1 MSSTTKATA
10 ATATK
15 QTIEEETQEE
25 ELQVA
30 LLCEGAQAPVRAS
43 AGAAG
48 YDLFCCCE
56 TRVAPRGRAL
66 VETGVAV
73 AIPPGCYGR
82 VAPRSGLALRHGIA
96 TGAGVIDSDYRGP
109 LRVLLFNHSDD
120 EVLLP
125 AGTRFAQLVL
135 ERIATPPVRVVPAL
149 SSTLRGTNGF
159 GSTGL

>member
-1 MSSTTKATA
+1 MSATEHE
-10 ATATK
+10 
-15 QTIEEETQEE
+15 QE
-25 ELQVA
+25 ELQVV
-30 LLCEGAQAPVRAS
+30 LLCEGAKAPVRAS

-48 YDLFCCCE
+48 YDLFSSSD
-56 TRVAPRGRAL
+56 TRLAPRGRAL
-66 VETGVAV
+66 AEMGIAV

-82 VAPRSGLALRHGIA
+82 IAPRSGLALRHGVA

-125 AGTRFAQLVL
+125 AGTRVAQLVL
-135 ERIATPPVRVVPAL
+135 ERIATPPVRVVSAL
-149 SSTLRGTNGF
+149 SSTVRGADGF